1 MGFYRG
7 QPTNPNQVKNIKIRP
22 QFHFGTIFMRVIRIP
37 SHSYFS
43 FYTSSVLADLG
54 PTKVES
60 SYKDRLLAVFSMFRI
75 ST

>member
-1 MGFYRG
+1 
-7 QPTNPNQVKNIKIRP
+7 
-22 QFHFGTIFMRVIRIP
+22 MRVIRIP